1 MIMNMNANLTLLLR
15 KRNFS
20 LFLVFCL
27 FSAILSS
34 PVLREKEASGQ
45 IEAQVSSVVDGDTVR
60 VMLAGEKKSVSIRL
74 YGIDAPEKDQAF
86 GAESSAALASL
97 LPKGCAVFLD
107 VINQDR
113 YGRKVAILTRQGH
126 DESVNSWLISEGW
139 AWVWPQYCKR
149 SLCGDWKKRSRMAK
163 AEKRGLWKDAHPVAP
178 WDWRRSSKR
187 F

>member
-1 MIMNMNANLTLLLR
+1 MKALDLAFFCHRLLR
-15 KRNFS
+15 KKKAFW
-20 LFLVFCL
+20 LLCFLAL
-27 FSAILSS
+27 FSSFLWS
-34 PVLREKEASGQ
+34 EKESCGQ
-45 IEAQVSSVVDGDTVR
+45 TEARVSSVVDGDTVR
-60 VMLAGEKKSVSIRL
+60 VVLAGGETVSIRL
-74 YGIDAPEKDQAF
+74 YGIDAPEKKQEF
-86 GAESSAALASL
+86 GAESSAALASY

-149 SLCGDWKKRSRMAK
+149 SLCGEWKKRSRMAK